1 MTAGVLWCVVLS
13 LPVSL
18 FFIALGLLC
27 GSILNDRQVGGICG
41 AALTNLTVW
50 LSGTFFDLDLVG
62 GGFRAVAYALP
73 FVHGVELE
81 KAVLAGDWPSALPHL
96 WWVLGYGLGMTLLA
110 VLVFMAK
117 RRKN

>member
-1 MTAGVLWCVVLS
+1 
-13 LPVSL
+13 
-18 FFIALGLLC
+18 
-27 GSILNDRQVGGICG
+27 
-41 AALTNLTVW
+41 
-50 LSGTFFDLDLVG
+50 VG
-62 GGFRAVAYALP
+62 GGFLAVAYELH